1 MALARHAAPHDLAGR
16 GQPVPP
22 ITRGGSA
29 RRSPCGR
36 PGKIERRGGGGG
48 WAGRRWLGRAPP
60 ARPPPRLGMP
70 PAAQA
75 GLRAPRAVGRLDDH
89 LIPVGDAELR
99 RRLGADDQRV
109 VWLERHQQL
118 VVLRARV
125 RVARL
130 LPVDEVERELGVR
143 HPLAWPVL
151 GGRVDR
157 LAVDVLLLGELGVEE
172 LDLAGA
178 GEEATP
184 RGAAADR
191 IADLPGL
198 LALELGTVEDPVTV
212 GEEGP
217 AGDDP
222 ADLHA
227 SLRLGSG
234 PPVAGDDDR
243 LLLALGVI

>member
-1 MALARHAAPHDLAGR
+1 MALARHAASHDPAGR
-16 GQPVPP
+16 G
-22 ITRGGSA
+22 
-29 RRSPCGR
+29 
-36 PGKIERRGGGGG
+36 
-48 WAGRRWLGRAPP
+48 PP
-60 ARPPPRLGMP
+60 AP
-70 PAAQA
+70 
-75 GLRAPRAVGRLDDH
+75 
-89 LIPVGDAELR
+89 LIPGGDAELR

-151 GGRVDR
+151 GARGDR
-157 LAVDVLLLGELGVEE
+157 LAVDVLLLGELGVED

-178 GEEATP
+178 GEEAAS
-184 RGAAADR
+184 RVAAADR

-234 PPVAGDDDR
+234 PQVAGDDDR
-243 LLLALGVI
+243 LLLALGVIGRLVPDGPVGVHDQRGLERGRVLLVSRALLVDPDRAPQSLSSPLR